1 MNKIKNFIAN
11 KKNHGFIIPIIAIL
25 LGFLVGSLIML
36 FTGLNPKDLFISLVR
51 AITGINVNNIGTNK
65 EIFNARYIGEYFV
78 YVMPLILTGLSVAF
92 AFRTGLFNIGAEGQV
107 MLGAFMATY
116 VALTVNL
123 PKSILLPAV
132 IISGALAGALWGFI
146 PGILKAKFNV
156 SEVVVTIMLN
166 YVGLYTTN
174 YFIRSLPGS
183 TSTRTVDLPAASLL
197 KSDLLAGLTNNSRLH
212 YGFIVVILAVL
223 AFWFIIEKTTFGY
236 ELKSVGYNP
245 FASRYAGMKVER
257 NAALSMAIAGA
268 FSGLAGAIL
277 VSGTF
282 GYGRVLGS
290 FENYGFDGIAV
301 ALIGGSTAFG
311 SVLGGLLFGALKA
324 AQPIMQINRIPRDI
338 AIIIIASIVIFIAMR
353 NGIKMALEKVKVK
366 EVEK

>member
-1 MNKIKNFIAN
+1 MNKIINFIAN
-11 KKNHGFIIPIIAIL
+11 KKNHGFLIPLIAIL
-25 LGFLVGSLIML
+25 LGFLLGSIVML
-36 FTGLNPKDLFISLVR
+36 FTGLNPKDLFISLIR
-51 AITGINVNNIGTNK
+51 AVTGINIANIGTGK
-65 EIFNARYIGEYFV
+65 KVFNSRYIGEYFV
-78 YVMPLILTGLSVAF
+78 YVMPIILTGLSVAF

-107 MLGAFMATY
+107 MLGSFVATY
-116 VALTVNL
+116 VALSLDL
-123 PKSILLPAV
+123 PKVLFVPIVIL
-132 IISGALAGALWGFI
+132 SGALAGAVWGFI

-166 YVGLYTTN
+166 YVGLYMTN
-174 YFIRSLPGS
+174 YFVKGLPGS
-183 TSTRTVDLPAASLL
+183 TSTRTVDFPENSLL
-197 KSDLLAGLTNNSRLH
+197 ASDFLARITDNSRLH
-212 YGFIVVILAVL
+212 YGFIIVILAVL

-282 GYGRVLGS
+282 GYGRVLPS

-301 ALIGGSTAFG
+301 ALIGGSTGLG

-324 AQPIMQINRIPRDI
+324 SQPIMQINRIPRDI
-338 AIIIIASIVIFIAMR
+338 AIIIISSIVIFIAMQH
-353 NGIKMALEKVKVK
+353 GIKSVLEKVKVR